1 MVTWLGARAQ
11 LEMGVAGMK
20 TRPPPA
26 DARGVTR
33 LS

>member
-11 LEMGVAGMK
+11 LEGDRGHENAATHGGC
-20 TRPPPA
+20 A
-26 DARGVTR
+26 GVTR

>member
-11 LEMGVAGMK
+11 LEMGVAGFENAA
-20 TRPPPA
+20 TPGGCA
-26 DARGVTR
+26 GVTR